1 MSTQTVTA
9 TGAAPA
15 ARAKKTQNLW
25 NNHPFYY
32 HIAAL
37 FVPAQLGIL
46 IGLWFYTRHEM
57 QALAAMP
64 AEQLATGVRLA
75 GQSLSMGVLL
85 AMLLSLPLAW
95 WLARRIASRLDIL
108 KEQAAVI
115 RVLDFNTDIPLD
127 TPIREIFGLGRA
139 MRQMKGTIQKFMR
152 VSLALSG
159 ERDFAKLLG
168 KVLHEMREALD
179 GDGGVIY
186 LHDEGQNQLKQSSQ
200 RWTKEG
206 GAQPNAWQDM
216 PLSDATHPVAAA
228 FKNQNATSVFTIGF
242 PRPTGLE
249 FLDERYGKRPVQLVA
264 IPLRSSDSSLVGIV
278 CNFMAPGKAAPSSDR
293 MALAE
298 AFSSSAAVAIDQQR
312 LLEAQKALMDS
323 MIKIMAGAIDAKS
336 PYTGGHCERV
346 PELGM
351 MLAEEACQVKEG
363 TLADFAFKTDDEWR
377 EFRIGAWLHDCGKVT
392 TPEYVVDK
400 ATKLETIYNRIH
412 DVRARF
418 EVLLRDAKITQLEAV
433 ANGADPQQAQASFDA
448 RQAALSDDFAFI
460 AECNMGGEFMAP
472 EKLERLK
479 SIATE
484 TWQRHFDDRIG
495 LSHDE
500 LKRHTGEPAPLPATE
515 RLIDDKPHHVI
526 ARTDTRV
533 LDPKWGFKVNVPEHL
548 YNYGELYNLSVGRGT
563 LTEEE
568 RFKIN
573 EHVIHSL
580 MMLEQL
586 PLPKNL
592 KRVPE
597 YAGTHHETLTGSGYP
612 RKLTAAELSVP
623 MRIMAIADI
632 FEALTACDRPYKKA
646 KTLSE
651 SIKILSF
658 FKKDGHIDPVL
669 FDLLLTSGVYKR
681 YAEKYLLPEQIDEVD
696 ISRFISQP

>member
-1 MSTQTVTA
+1 
-9 TGAAPA
+9 
-15 ARAKKTQNLW
+15 
-25 NNHPFYY
+25 
-32 HIAAL
+32 
-37 FVPAQLGIL
+37 
-46 IGLWFYTRHEM
+46 
-57 QALAAMP
+57 
-64 AEQLATGVRLA
+64 
-75 GQSLSMGVLL
+75 
-85 AMLLSLPLAW
+85 
-95 WLARRIASRLDIL
+95 
-108 KEQAAVI
+108 
-115 RVLDFNTDIPLD
+115 
-127 TPIREIFGLGRA
+127 
-139 MRQMKGTIQKFMR
+139 
-152 VSLALSG
+152 
-159 ERDFAKLLG
+159 
-168 KVLHEMREALD
+168 
-179 GDGGVIY
+179 
-186 LHDEGQNQLKQSSQ
+186 
-200 RWTKEG
+200 
-206 GAQPNAWQDM
+206 
-216 PLSDATHPVAAA
+216 
-228 FKNQNATSVFTIGF
+228 
-242 PRPTGLE
+242 
-249 FLDERYGKRPVQLVA
+249 
-264 IPLRSSDSSLVGIV
+264 
-278 CNFMAPGKAAPSSDR
+278 
-293 MALAE
+293 
-298 AFSSSAAVAIDQQR
+298 
-312 LLEAQKALMDS
+312 
-323 MIKIMAGAIDAKS
+323 
-336 PYTGGHCERV
+336 
-346 PELGM
+346 M

-363 TLADFAFKTDDEWR
+363 VLADFAFKTDDEWR

-412 DVRARF
+412 DVRVRF

-433 ANGADPQQAQASFDA
+433 AAGANPQQAQAAFEA
-448 RQAALSDDFAFI
+448 RKAALSDDFAFV

-479 SIATE
+479 TIAAS
-484 TWQRHFDDRIG
+484 TWQRHFDDRLG

-500 LKRHTGEPAPLPATE
+500 LKRHSGEPVPLPVTE
-515 RLIDDKPHHVI
+515 RLLDDKPHHII
-526 ARTDTRV
+526 ARTDLRV
-533 LDPKWGFKVNVPEHL
+533 LDPKWGFKVSVPEHL

-580 MMLEQL
+580 VMLEQL

-612 RKLTAAELSVP
+612 RKLSAVELTVP

-696 ISRFISQP
+696 IAKFVSPARPTSPNP